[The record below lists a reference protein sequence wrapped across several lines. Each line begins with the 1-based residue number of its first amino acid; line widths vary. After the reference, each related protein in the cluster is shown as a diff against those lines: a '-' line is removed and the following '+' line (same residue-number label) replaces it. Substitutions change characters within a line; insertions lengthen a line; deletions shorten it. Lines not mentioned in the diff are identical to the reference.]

1 MSSWLIYFWFVY
13 DRLYYF
19 MLLIILITIVSYVV
33 FRIVKFT
40 TALANS
46 DKTDVNT
53 IRISYKK
60 FARSIWI
67 MAIVLS
73 SLQLVPNRN
82 QLLLIWGIP
91 KLTHNETVINL
102 SEKSWRYLDNYLDR
116 EIKKLRAE
124 LSKHNMNKK

>member
-1 MSSWLIYFWFVY
+1 MSSWLMYLWFVY
-13 DRLYYF
+13 DRSYHFIMFIFESLVVIYAIF
-19 MLLIILITIVSYVV
+19 RAIV
-33 FRIVKFT
+33 F
-40 TALANS
+40 LAVLEDSNESNTNS
-46 DKTDVNT
+46 KLD
-53 IRISYKK
+53 YKK

-73 SLQLVPNRN
+73 LLQLVPNRN